1 MNLSMDFNDIKNT
14 WKNSF
19 KDEQLL
25 GKKEI
30 EAKLKIN
37 SNSNIALNKVK
48 RNYLFELILSGLLSI
63 FVIIWLYLNVHSSGK
78 YFIIL
83 ITFLFFGAL
92 FSFALYNYRK
102 VKNIVISTD
111 QLKLAL
117 KDTIRNIERYVN
129 FNKSNFTKFI
139 LLPFAILF
147 GMFLGLQMG
156 SEETGFIETLSSLSN
171 SSLIKMLIVFV
182 VGSIIM
188 IPISQYLNKKMYKRH
203 LDELKQCLKEFES
216 IEEENL

>member
-1 MNLSMDFNDIKNT
+1 MDFNDIKNT

-25 GKKEI
+25 GKEEI
-30 EAKLKIN
+30 KAKLKIK

-48 RNYLFELILSGLLSI
+48 RNYLFELILSGLLSV

-83 ITFLFFGAL
+83 IAFLFFGAL

-111 QLKLAL
+111 QLKPAI

-129 FNKSNFTKFI
+129 FNKSNFTKYI

-156 SEETGFIETLSSLSN
+156 SGEISFTETLSSLSN

-203 LDELKQCLKEFES
+203 LDELKQCLKEFEE
-216 IEEENL
+216 IEEIDNEII

>member
-1 MNLSMDFNDIKNT
+1 MDFNDIKNI

-83 ITFLFFGAL
+83 IAFLFFGAL

-102 VKNIVISTD
+102 VRNIVISTD
-111 QLKLAL
+111 QLKPAI

-129 FNKSNFTKFI
+129 FNKSNFTKYI

-156 SEETGFIETLSSLSN
+156 SGEISFIETLFSLSN

-203 LDELKQCLKEFES
+203 LDELKQCLKEFEE
-216 IEEENL
+216 IEEEKL

>member
-1 MNLSMDFNDIKNT
+1 MWIPQAAWINSVGNIKNT

-83 ITFLFFGAL
+83 I
-92 FSFALYNYRK
+92 
-102 VKNIVISTD
+102 
-111 QLKLAL
+111 
-117 KDTIRNIERYVN
+117 
-129 FNKSNFTKFI
+129 
-139 LLPFAILF
+139 
-147 GMFLGLQMG
+147 
-156 SEETGFIETLSSLSN
+156 
-171 SSLIKMLIVFV
+171 
-182 VGSIIM
+182 
-188 IPISQYLNKKMYKRH
+188 
-203 LDELKQCLKEFES
+203 
-216 IEEENL
+216 